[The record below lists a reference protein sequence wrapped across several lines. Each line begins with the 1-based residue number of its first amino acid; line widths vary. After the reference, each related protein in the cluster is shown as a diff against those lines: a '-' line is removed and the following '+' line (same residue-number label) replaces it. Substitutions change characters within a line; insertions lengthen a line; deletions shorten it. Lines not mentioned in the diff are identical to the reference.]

1 MTIASE
7 ILKLN
12 TNLQN
17 SYTAISS
24 KGGTLPA
31 HQNFD
36 NLSTAISSIPGSSS
50 KYTLLQRIKDDNNVN
65 VGNFF
70 LVACTVVGLLLLLIP
85 LFTLTI
91 EAWFNHTITT
101 DLNGMAA
108 YIIAVCSIFT
118 VGGLTHGW
126 TSWAKSKFESINK
139 DSDGNEL
146 NDSIKPKTEEELNE
160 ENIEEN

>member
-1 MTIASE
+1 MFRYFRNLLGIRPKQRYYMDIDPENPTRTVPTDNYMN
-7 ILKLN
+7 KL
-12 TNLQN
+12 
-17 SYTAISS
+17 
-24 KGGTLPA
+24 
-31 HQNFD
+31 
-36 NLSTAISSIPGSSS
+36 
-50 KYTLLQRIKDDNNVN
+50 IKDDNNVS

-70 LVACTVVGLLLLLIP
+70 LVTTTIVGILLLLIP

-126 TSWAKSKFESINK
+126 TSWAKSKFENINK
-139 DSDGNEL
+139 DSEGNQLVDNINLDGS
-146 NDSIKPKTEEELNE
+146 DSSETNSD
-160 ENIEEN
+160 IEEI

>member
-1 MTIASE
+1 MFKQFFSMFLRTKMCKKEYDINNPTRTKSSDNYMN
-7 ILKLN
+7 KL
-12 TNLQN
+12 
-17 SYTAISS
+17 
-24 KGGTLPA
+24 
-31 HQNFD
+31 
-36 NLSTAISSIPGSSS
+36 
-50 KYTLLQRIKDDNNVN
+50 IKDDNNVN

-146 NDSIKPKTEEELNE
+146 NDNIKPKTEEELNE
-160 ENIEEN
+160 ENTEEN

>member
-1 MTIASE
+1 MFKQFFSMFLRTKVCKKEDDINNPTRTKSSDNYMN
-7 ILKLN
+7 KL
-12 TNLQN
+12 
-17 SYTAISS
+17 
-24 KGGTLPA
+24 
-31 HQNFD
+31 
-36 NLSTAISSIPGSSS
+36 
-50 KYTLLQRIKDDNNVN
+50 IKDDNNVN

-139 DSDGNEL
+139 DSEGNEL
-146 NDSIKPKTEEELNE
+146 NDDIKPKTEEELNE
-160 ENIEEN
+160 ENTEEN